1 MVSRGKKKYL
11 VVGPA
16 WIGDMVMA
24 QSLFKT
30 IRQRD
35 PGSVID
41 VLAPAWSEPLLA
53 RMPEVGRAITV
64 PLGHGELGI
73 TARYRIGRKL
83 RAEQYDQ
90 AIILPRSLKS
100 ALIPFF
106 AGIKQR
112 TGYCGELRYGLLN
125 DIRPLDKGVLKKVVQ
140 RYVALGMEVDEALS
154 PAELPYPSLLV
165 DEVSGQTIIG
175 RLGLNTEKPV
185 AAFMPGAEYG
195 PAKQWPI
202 EHFAKLA
209 RRLTAAGYKVWQF
222 GSDKELAVAS
232 QIDELAGNCTTVLC
246 GKTSLQEAIDLI
258 AQVDVVVTNDSGL
271 MHVAAALD
279 KPMIAIYGS
288 STPDYTPPLN
298 DRAEMLYLGLDCSP
312 CFERVCRFGHTRC
325 LVDITPESVFQH
337 LQSIVTRKEM
347 A

>member
-1 MVSRGKKKYL
+1 MVSLGKRKYL

-53 RMPEVGRAITV
+53 RMPEVRKAVVV
-64 PLGHGELGI
+64 PVGHGELGI
-73 TARYRIGRKL
+73 VARYRIGCKL
-83 RAEQYDQ
+83 RAEQYDR

-106 AGIKQR
+106 AGVKRR
-112 TGYCGELRYGLLN
+112 TGYRGELRYGLLN
-125 DIRPLDKGVLKKVVQ
+125 DIRPLDKDVLKKVVQ
-140 RYVALGMEVDEALS
+140 RYMALGLEADEVLP
-154 PAELPYPSLLV
+154 PADIPYPSLLV
-165 DEVSGQTIIG
+165 DEVNGQKIIG
-175 RLGLNTEKPV
+175 CLGLNTEKPV
-185 AAFMPGAEYG
+185 TAFMPGAEYG
-195 PAKQWPI
+195 PAKQWPV
-202 EHFAKLA
+202 EHFAELA
-209 RRLTAAGYKVWQF
+209 RRLTAGGYQVWQF
-222 GSDKELAVAS
+222 GSDKDLVLAS

-288 STPDYTPPLN
+288 STPDYTPPLS
-298 DRAEMLYLGLDCSP
+298 DRAEVLYLGLECSP
-312 CFERVCRFGHTRC
+312 CFDRTCPEGHYHC
-325 LVDITPESVFQH
+325 LKKITPEQVLSKVMEYKW
-337 LQSIVTRKEM
+337 R
-347 A
+347 